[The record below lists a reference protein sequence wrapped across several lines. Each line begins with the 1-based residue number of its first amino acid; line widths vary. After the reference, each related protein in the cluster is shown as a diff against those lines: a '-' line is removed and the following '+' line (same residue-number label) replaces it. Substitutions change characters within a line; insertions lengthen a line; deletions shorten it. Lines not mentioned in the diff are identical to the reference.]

1 MIRRPPRSTR
11 TDTLFPYATLFRS
24 MTDGG
29 FAITLQTMM
38 RGQRDFGVLA
48 GTIIMQWPV
57 WVGGTA
63 LGAVIGATGLDA
75 KAWGLDVL
83 IAGVFATAVLGLYR
97 GSGDI
102 LPWLGAVAGTL
113 PARPAGR
120 RVGDE
125 RVR

>member
-1 MIRRPPRSTR
+1 MGAALQPFTR
-11 TDTLFPYATLFRS
+11 GLPGRLVLPLAGG

-63 LGAVIGATGLDA
+63 LGAVIGATGLAA

-83 IAGVFATAVLGLYR
+83 LAAHFAPAVLGLDRRR
-97 GSGDI
+97 GDL
-102 LPWLGAVAGTL
+102 LPRLGAGAATQHGMT
-113 PARPAGR
+113 
-120 RVGDE
+120 
-125 RVR
+125 